1 MKIILDKNDKD
12 LIKTT
17 KSIVEDQIVGLFKNN
32 DEMVGIV
39 EKAMTRY
46 IKRSDM
52 NFKKL
57 IKESIYELVADLKED
72 EYYGSGKVFT
82 RKWIKTEIIKVIK
95 SEIKTLLSKFT
106 IKYGNKEEKM
116 EWSRWGN

>member
-1 MKIILDKNDKD
+1 MKIILNKNDKD

-17 KSIVEDQIVGLFKNN
+17 KSIVEDQIVGLLKNN
-32 DEMVGIV
+32 DEMIGVV

-46 IKRSDM
+46 IKGSNM

-82 RKWIKTEIIKVIK
+82 RKWVKEEIIKIIK
-95 SEIKTLLSKFT
+95 EEIKKVLSKFT
-106 IKYGNKEEKM
+106 IKYGNKEESPK
-116 EWSRWGN
+116 WGRWD